1 MDQCEDLFATVQRR
15 AVWQPMTFVYLFNA
29 TQIANAAWMS
39 FLVEGL
45 GFRAWE
51 IGVLGVAASLMT
63 WFGIMSYEKWFFD
76 YSWRLVFLV
85 CAGVNVIIG
94 LLQIALTTGQVRT
107 KRALR
112 ILRRLASVRRSN
124 RPL

>member
-1 MDQCEDLFATVQRR
+1 
-15 AVWQPMTFVYLFNA
+15 MTFVYLFNA

-45 GFRAWE
+45 GFKAYE
-51 IGVLGVAASLMT
+51 IGILGVVASLMT

-85 CAGVNVIIG
+85 CAGVNIVIG
-94 LLQIALTTGQVRT
+94 LLQVCLTTGQVR
-107 KRALR
+107 KEG
-112 ILRRLASVRRSN
+112 
-124 RPL
+124 